1 MALNP
6 YSQPCLPAVLA
17 FSLCSFLLSCLA
29 KFGLSQGCDGN
40 TAALKEPAH
49 ADSEPKGQISTE
61 PRTEGNKGAKP
72 LAQTHLLEHRCMMG
86 EGNQR
91 ILDRSDSTWVCE
103 SSELH
108 VFTWFIHPSV
118 HLCNKA
124 PSMPKAHSRS
134 TPSTQAQCSLLT
146 LQSPCNSFGFRNC
159 LLDWIPCSALIF
171 SFFPRFCFLNPP
183 WGSSHHCLQI
193 GVVYSS
199 YPLSSSKISHPGL
212 ALTPQALNDL
222 KKGLGLRNNSQTKR
236 TEQLSPALREDVDG
250 GRVEQRN
257 SEARKSAG
265 LS

>member
-1 MALNP
+1 MHA
-6 YSQPCLPAVLA
+6 CLPQANYGHASGSTKPNLP
-17 FSLCSFLLSCLA
+17 LSPPPPC
-29 KFGLSQGCDGN
+29 
-40 TAALKEPAH
+40 
-49 ADSEPKGQISTE
+49 ISSS
-61 PRTEGNKGAKP
+61 G
-72 LAQTHLLEHRCMMG
+72 LAQSRCMMG

-222 KKGLGLRNNSQTKR
+222 KKG
-236 TEQLSPALREDVDG
+236 
-250 GRVEQRN
+250 
-257 SEARKSAG
+257 
-265 LS
+265 